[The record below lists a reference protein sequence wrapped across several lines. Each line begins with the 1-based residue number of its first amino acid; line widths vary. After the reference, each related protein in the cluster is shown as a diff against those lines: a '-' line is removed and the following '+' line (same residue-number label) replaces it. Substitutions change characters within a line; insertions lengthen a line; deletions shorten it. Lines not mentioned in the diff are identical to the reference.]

1 MIYSRMFTKKIFVF
15 LTLFALISPLVAAQP
30 ALAAGISRFDAV
42 KDNPDSQRFVY
53 TLNAGETKEDNARIS
68 NDSNNEE
75 KVEIMS
81 RDGEITSDG
90 ALAIISNSLQNTQ
103 AGKWIQLDQKNYT
116 IPAKNNVKVPF
127 KISVPAGTPSGEYYA
142 GLSVMEVG
150 SGGAAQGG
158 GNVAVKTRVAVK
170 VFILVKGSLE
180 ANTKVDS
187 LNIIDPKDS
196 DFNVERAKWGKL
208 GKDNMYLSYKA
219 ENTGNI
225 FLRLVS
231 KYKIT
236 LPDGS
241 VSEGETSQ
249 DLPPKTGA
257 RKFYIDTDKKPYKA
271 GTTKVELKY
280 EAKPVNKIEGD
291 VKNGTLSGTLNDEL
305 NMSQDEVDKFAQSR
319 VAVNQEAED
328 VQKNGPRSP
337 IIVREKSHNTLA
349 YILGGV
355 VILLL
360 LGIIAMQIMNSRKK
374 NSDKK

>member
-15 LTLFALISPLVAAQP
+15 LTLFALISPMVAAQP
-30 ALAAGISRFDAV
+30 ALAAGIARFDAV

-75 KVEIMS
+75 KVEVMS

-103 AGKWIQLDQKNYT
+103 AGKWIQLDQKDYT

-150 SGGAAQGG
+150 SGGTAQGG

-319 VAVNQEAED
+319 AAVNQEAED

-337 IIVREKSHNTLA
+337 IIVRETSQNTLA

-355 VILLL
+355 VIVLL